1 MTGERYWKRLFRLK
15 GDRLKTEVGLITFSL
30 TSFSLITSHRRH
42 ILSLKLAF
50 GGKGGVGK
58 TTITSLI
65 ARTIAALDKET
76 SVIAI
81 DADPVA
87 NLAAGLG
94 IDETQPITPVAELSD
109 LIAERT
115 GAKPGT
121 MGGFFTLNP
130 KVDDIPDRF
139 SIEKDGVKLLVMGT
153 VQQGGG
159 GCICPESTILK
170 ALMNHLV
177 LARNEVVVMDMEA
190 GVEHLGRA
198 TSGSVDALVIVVNPG
213 MRSRV
218 AADKIRKL
226 GQDIGIQTILV
237 LANRV
242 RSNEDRALI
251 EDTMKDYEILGFLPE
266 MDEIVNSDRE
276 GSRPFDD
283 ISTIPPELRA
293 VAEKL
298 MALSK

>member
-1 MTGERYWKRLFRLK
+1 M
-15 GDRLKTEVGLITFSL
+15 
-30 TSFSLITSHRRH
+30 
-42 ILSLKLAF
+42 SLKLAF

-65 ARTIAALDKET
+65 ARTLAALDKET

-81 DADPVA
+81 DADPVS

-94 IDETQPITPVAELSD
+94 IDETRPITPVAELSD

-115 GAKPGT
+115 GAQPGT

-153 VQQGGG
+153 VQQGGS

-198 TSGSVDALVIVVNPG
+198 TSGSVDALVVVVNPG
-213 MRSRV
+213 KRSRV

-226 GQDIGIQTILV
+226 GRDIGIKNIVILG
-237 LANRV
+237 NRV
-242 RSNEDRALI
+242 RSEEDRQLI
-251 EDTMKDYEILGFLPE
+251 RESMPDYEILGFLPE
-266 MDEIVNSDRE
+266 MEEIVQSDRE
-276 GSRPFDD
+276 GERPFDD
-283 ISTIPPELRA
+283 ISTIPKELKEIA
-293 VAEKL
+293 QKL
-298 MALSK
+298 MEMSKK

>member
-1 MTGERYWKRLFRLK
+1 M
-15 GDRLKTEVGLITFSL
+15 
-30 TSFSLITSHRRH
+30 
-42 ILSLKLAF
+42 SLKLAI

-58 TTITSLI
+58 TTITSLL
-65 ARTIAALDKET
+65 ARSIAALNTDTK
-76 SVIAI
+76 VIAI

-94 IDETQPITPVAELSD
+94 IDESRPITPISELSD

-115 GAKPGT
+115 GATPGT

-153 VQQGGG
+153 VQKGGS
-159 GCICPESTILK
+159 GCICPEATILK

-190 GVEHLGRA
+190 GIEHLGRA
-198 TSGSVDALVIVVNPG
+198 TSGSVDALIVIVNPG
-213 MRSRV
+213 RRSQV

-226 GQDIGIQTILV
+226 GQDIGIKRIV
-237 LANRV
+237 VIGNRV
-242 RSNEDRALI
+242 KSQADKQLI
-251 EDTMKDYEILGFLPE
+251 KDSMPDYEILGFIPE
-266 MDEIVNSDRE
+266 MDEIVASDRS
-276 GSRPFDD
+276 GKRPFDD
-283 ISTIPPELRA
+283 ITTLPDEIKEITRKL
-293 VAEKL
+293 VAL
-298 MALSK
+298 AG

>member
-1 MTGERYWKRLFRLK
+1 M
-15 GDRLKTEVGLITFSL
+15 
-30 TSFSLITSHRRH
+30 
-42 ILSLKLAF
+42 SLKIAV

-65 ARTIAALDKET
+65 ARAIAASDKDT
-76 SVIAI
+76 KVIAI

-94 IDETQPITPVAELSD
+94 IDESQPITPVSELSD

-115 GAKPGT
+115 GAQPGT

-130 KVDDIPDRF
+130 KVDDIPERF

-153 VQQGGG
+153 VQKGGS

-177 LARNEVVVMDMEA
+177 LARNEVIVMDMEA
-190 GVEHLGRA
+190 GIEHLGRA

-213 MRSRV
+213 KRSRV
-218 AADKIRKL
+218 AADKIRQL
-226 GQDIGIQTILV
+226 GRDIGIKNIVV
-237 LANRV
+237 LGNRI
-242 RSNEDRALI
+242 RSERDRQLI
-251 EDTMKDYEILGFLPE
+251 EEGMGDHKILGFIPE
-266 MDEIVNSDRE
+266 QEEIVNSDRE
-276 GSRPFDD
+276 GVRPFDD
-283 ISTIPPELRA
+283 ITSIPEELKE
-293 VAEKL
+293 VTDKL
-298 MALSK
+298 LAL

>member
-1 MTGERYWKRLFRLK
+1 
-15 GDRLKTEVGLITFSL
+15 
-30 TSFSLITSHRRH
+30 
-42 ILSLKLAF
+42 LSLKIAV

-65 ARTIAALDKET
+65 ARAIAASDKDT
-76 SVIAI
+76 KVIAI

-94 IDETQPITPVAELSD
+94 IDESKPITPVSELSD

-153 VQQGGG
+153 VQTGGS
-159 GCICPESTILK
+159 GCICPEATILK

-190 GVEHLGRA
+190 GIEHLGRA
-198 TSGSVDALVIVVNPG
+198 TSGSVDALIIVVNPG
-213 MRSRV
+213 KRSRV

-226 GQDIGIQTILV
+226 GKDIGIQNVVV

-242 RSNEDRALI
+242 RSKEDEQLI
-251 EDTMKDYEILGFLPE
+251 KDSMTDYEILGFIPE
-266 MDEIVNSDRE
+266 HDEIVNSDRD
-276 GSRPFDD
+276 GTRPFDD
-283 ISTIPPELRA
+283 ISMIPEELKK
-293 VAEKL
+293 VTKKL
-298 MALSK
+298 MALAK

>member
-1 MTGERYWKRLFRLK
+1 M
-15 GDRLKTEVGLITFSL
+15 
-30 TSFSLITSHRRH
+30 
-42 ILSLKLAF
+42 SLKIAV

-58 TTITSLI
+58 TTITSLL
-65 ARTIAALDKET
+65 ARCLAADKDNK
-76 SVIAI
+76 VIAI

-94 IDETQPITPVAELSD
+94 IDETEPITPIAELRD

-115 GAKPGT
+115 GAEPGT

-139 SIEKDGVKLLVMGT
+139 SRECDGVKLLVMGT
-153 VQQGGG
+153 VQSGGS

-177 LARNEVVVMDMEA
+177 LFRDDIVVMDMEA

-198 TSGSVDALVIVVNPG
+198 TSASVDALVIVVNPG
-213 MRSRV
+213 ARSRL
-218 AADKIRKL
+218 AAEKIRKL
-226 GQDIGIQTILV
+226 GKDIGIKRIVV

-242 RSNEDRALI
+242 KDSQDEELI
-251 EDTMKDYEILGFLPE
+251 KSSMDGFEIIGFIPE
-266 MDEIVNSDRE
+266 ESEIVSADRL
-276 GSRPFDD
+276 GTRPYED
-283 ISTIPPELRA
+283 ISEAPEQLRQA
-293 VAEKL
+293 AEHLK
-298 MALSK
+298 SFSGQ

>member
-1 MTGERYWKRLFRLK
+1 MSLRLA
-15 GDRLKTEVGLITFSL
+15 I
-30 TSFSLITSHRRH
+30 
-42 ILSLKLAF
+42 

-58 TTITSLI
+58 TTITALI
-65 ARTIAALDKET
+65 ARSIAALNKDTK
-76 SVIAI
+76 VIAI

-94 IDETQPITPVAELSD
+94 IDESKPITPISELSD

-115 GAKPGT
+115 GATPGT

-153 VQQGGG
+153 VQQGGS
-159 GCICPESTILK
+159 GCICPEATILK

-177 LARNEVVVMDMEA
+177 LARNEVIVMDMEA

-198 TSGSVDALVIVVNPG
+198 TSGSVDALIVIVNPG
-213 MRSRV
+213 KRSRV

-226 GQDIGIQTILV
+226 GQDIGIKKIV
-237 LANRV
+237 VVGNRIK
-242 RSNEDRALI
+242 SESDKQLI
-251 EDTMKDYEILGFLPE
+251 KDSMPDYEILGFIPE
-266 MDEIVNSDRE
+266 MDEIVTSDRS
-276 GSRPFDD
+276 GKRPFDD
-283 ISTIPPELRA
+283 ISKTPDELKA
-293 VAEKL
+293 LTQKL
-298 MALSK
+298 MALAK

>member
-1 MTGERYWKRLFRLK
+1 
-15 GDRLKTEVGLITFSL
+15 
-30 TSFSLITSHRRH
+30 
-42 ILSLKLAF
+42 LSLKLAV

-65 ARTIAALDKET
+65 ARSIAALNKDTK
-76 SVIAI
+76 VIAI

-94 IDETQPITPVAELSD
+94 IDESIPITPISELSD

-115 GAKPGT
+115 GATPGT

-153 VQQGGG
+153 VQKGGS

-198 TSGSVDALVIVVNPG
+198 TSGSVDALIVVVNPG
-213 MRSRV
+213 KRSRV

-226 GQDIGIQTILV
+226 GHDIGIKNIVV
-237 LANRV
+237 LGNRV
-242 RSNEDRALI
+242 KSEEDKQLIRS
-251 EDTMKDYEILGFLPE
+251 TMPDYEILGFIPE
-266 MDEIVNSDRE
+266 MDEIVSSDRD
-276 GSRPFDD
+276 GTRPFDD
-283 ISTIPPELRA
+283 ITQIPEELLK
-293 VAEKL
+293 VTKKL
-298 MALSK
+298 IEMDS

>member
-1 MTGERYWKRLFRLK
+1 
-15 GDRLKTEVGLITFSL
+15 V
-30 TSFSLITSHRRH
+30 
-42 ILSLKLAF
+42 SLKIAI

-65 ARTIAALDKET
+65 ARAIAASVKNT
-76 SVIAI
+76 KVIAI

-94 IDETQPITPVAELSD
+94 IDESKPITPVSELSD

-153 VQQGGG
+153 VQTGGS
-159 GCICPESTILK
+159 GCICPEATILK

-190 GVEHLGRA
+190 GIEHLGRA
-198 TSGSVDALVIVVNPG
+198 TSGSVDALIIVVNPG
-213 MRSRV
+213 KRSRV

-226 GQDIGIQTILV
+226 GKDIGIQNVVV

-242 RSNEDRALI
+242 RSKEDEQLI
-251 EDTMKDYEILGFLPE
+251 KESMTDYEILGVIPE
-266 MDEIVNSDRE
+266 HDEIVNSDRD
-276 GSRPFDD
+276 GTRPFDD
-283 ISTIPPELRA
+283 ISKIPEELKE
-293 VAEKL
+293 VTKKL
-298 MALSK
+298 INLAS

>member
-1 MTGERYWKRLFRLK
+1 M
-15 GDRLKTEVGLITFSL
+15 
-30 TSFSLITSHRRH
+30 
-42 ILSLKLAF
+42 SLKLAV

-65 ARTIAALDKET
+65 ARSIAALNKDKT
-76 SVIAI
+76 VIAI

-94 IDETQPITPVAELSD
+94 IDESIPITPVSELSD

-115 GAKPGT
+115 GAQPGT

-153 VQQGGG
+153 VQKGGS
-159 GCICPESTILK
+159 GCICPEATILK

-198 TSGSVDALVIVVNPG
+198 TSGSVDALIVVVNPG
-213 MRSRV
+213 KRSRV
-218 AADKIRKL
+218 AADKIKKL
-226 GQDIGIQTILV
+226 GLDIGIKNIVV
-237 LANRV
+237 LGNRIK
-242 RSNEDRALI
+242 SEEDKQLI
-251 EDTMKDYEILGFLPE
+251 KDSMKDYEILGFIPE
-266 MDEIVNSDRE
+266 MEEIARSDRD
-276 GSRPFDD
+276 GTRPFDD
-283 ISTIPPELRA
+283 ITQIPEELIQ
-293 VAEKL
+293 VTKKL
-298 MALSK
+298 IGLDS

>member
-1 MTGERYWKRLFRLK
+1 M
-15 GDRLKTEVGLITFSL
+15 
-30 TSFSLITSHRRH
+30 
-42 ILSLKLAF
+42 SLKIAV

-58 TTITSLI
+58 TTLTALI
-65 ARTIAALDKET
+65 ARSIAALNRDTK
-76 SVIAI
+76 VIAI

-94 IDETQPITPVAELSD
+94 IDETQPITPVSELSD

-115 GAKPGT
+115 GATPGT

-139 SIEKDGVKLLVMGT
+139 SIEKDGVRLLVMGT
-153 VQQGGG
+153 VQQGGS

-198 TSGSVDALVIVVNPG
+198 TSGSVDALIVVVNPG
-213 MRSRV
+213 KRSRV
-218 AADKIRKL
+218 AADKIKKL
-226 GQDIGIQTILV
+226 GRDIGIKKIVV
-237 LANRV
+237 LGNRI
-242 RSNEDRALI
+242 RSEADRQLI
-251 EDTMKDYEILGFLPE
+251 RENMPDYEILGYIPE
-266 MDEIVNSDRE
+266 VDEIAASDRD

-283 ISTIPPELRA
+283 ITAMPEELKQ
-293 VAEKL
+293 VTQKL
-298 MALSK
+298 LDLAK

>member
-1 MTGERYWKRLFRLK
+1 M
-15 GDRLKTEVGLITFSL
+15 
-30 TSFSLITSHRRH
+30 
-42 ILSLKLAF
+42 SLKLAI

-58 TTITSLI
+58 TTFTSLI
-65 ARTIAALDKET
+65 ARCIADMDKDKR
-76 SVIAI
+76 VIAI

-94 IDETQPITPVAELSD
+94 IPENEPITPVAELSD

-115 GAKPGT
+115 GAQPGT

-153 VQQGGG
+153 VKTGGS

-177 LARNEVVVMDMEA
+177 LFRNEVVIMDMEA

-198 TSGSVDALVIVVNPG
+198 TSGAVDALVIVVNPG
-213 MRSRV
+213 KRSRV
-218 AADKIRKL
+218 AAKKIQKL
-226 GQDIGIQTILV
+226 GRDIGIKEIVV
-237 LANRV
+237 LGNRIV
-242 RSNEDRALI
+242 SERDKEIIKNSLSDFH
-251 EDTMKDYEILGFLPE
+251 ILGFLPE
-266 MDEIVNSDRE
+266 MKEISKADRQ
-276 GSRPFDD
+276 GIRPFDNITD
-283 ISTIPPELRA
+283 IPPVFRDIA
-293 VAEKL
+293 KKL
-298 MALSK
+298 LAMGNDE

>member
-1 MTGERYWKRLFRLK
+1 M
-15 GDRLKTEVGLITFSL
+15 SL
-30 TSFSLITSHRRH
+30 RI
-42 ILSLKLAF
+42 AV

-58 TTITSLI
+58 TTLTSLL
-65 ARTIAALDKET
+65 ARAIAASNKET
-76 SVIAI
+76 KVIAI

-94 IDETQPITPVAELSD
+94 IDESKPITPVSELSD

-115 GAKPGT
+115 GATPGT

-139 SIEKDGVKLLVMGT
+139 SIEKDGVKLLVIGT
-153 VQQGGG
+153 VEQGGS
-159 GCICPESTILK
+159 GCICPEATILK

-177 LARNEVVVMDMEA
+177 LGRNEVVVMDMEA

-198 TSGSVDALVIVVNPG
+198 TSGSVDALIVVVNPG
-213 MRSRV
+213 RRSRV

-226 GQDIGIQTILV
+226 GKDIGIKNIVV

-242 RSNEDRALI
+242 RSEEDKKLI
-251 EDTMKDYEILGFLPE
+251 EETMSDYEILGYIPE
-266 MDEIVNSDRE
+266 LDEVVASDRS
-276 GSRPFDD
+276 GDRPFDD
-283 ISTIPPELRA
+283 INTIPDELKQ
-293 VAEKL
+293 VTQKL
-298 MALSK
+298 IDLAK

>member
-1 MTGERYWKRLFRLK
+1 M
-15 GDRLKTEVGLITFSL
+15 
-30 TSFSLITSHRRH
+30 
-42 ILSLKLAF
+42 SLKLAV

-65 ARTIAALDKET
+65 ARTIAAINTET
-76 SVIAI
+76 KVIAI

-94 IDETQPITPVAELSD
+94 IDETKPITPVSELSD

-115 GAKPGT
+115 GAQPGT

-153 VQQGGG
+153 VQQGGS

-177 LARNEVVVMDMEA
+177 LARNEVIVMDMEA

-198 TSGSVDALVIVVNPG
+198 TSGSVDALIVVVNPG
-213 MRSRV
+213 KRSRV
-218 AADKIRKL
+218 AAEKIRKL
-226 GQDIGIQTILV
+226 GSDIGIKNIIV
-237 LANRV
+237 LGNRV
-242 RSNEDRALI
+242 KSEEDKALI
-251 EDTMKDYEILGFLPE
+251 QDSMPGYEILGFLPE
-266 MDEIVNSDRE
+266 MDEIVASDRE
-276 GSRPFDD
+276 GRRPFDD
-283 ISTIPPELRA
+283 IETIPQELKEIT
-293 VAEKL
+293 EKL
-298 MALSK
+298 MALDA

>member
-1 MTGERYWKRLFRLK
+1 M
-15 GDRLKTEVGLITFSL
+15 
-30 TSFSLITSHRRH
+30 
-42 ILSLKLAF
+42 SLKLAF

-65 ARTIAALDKET
+65 ARTIAALNKTT

-94 IDETQPITPVAELSD
+94 IDETRPITPVAELSD

-115 GAKPGT
+115 GARPGT

-130 KVDDIPDRF
+130 RVDDIPDRF

-153 VQQGGG
+153 VQQGGS

-190 GVEHLGRA
+190 GIEHLGRA
-198 TSGSVDALVIVVNPG
+198 TSGSVDALVVVVNPG
-213 MRSRV
+213 KRSRV

-226 GQDIGIQTILV
+226 GQDIGIQNIVILG
-237 LANRV
+237 NRV
-242 RSNEDRALI
+242 RSEEDRRLI
-251 EDTMKDYEILGFLPE
+251 RESMPDYEILGFLPE
-266 MDEIVNSDRE
+266 LEEIVQSDRD
-276 GSRPFDD
+276 GKRPFDD
-283 ISTIPPELRA
+283 IATIPVELKEIA
-293 VAEKL
+293 QKL
-298 MALSK
+298 MTMGK